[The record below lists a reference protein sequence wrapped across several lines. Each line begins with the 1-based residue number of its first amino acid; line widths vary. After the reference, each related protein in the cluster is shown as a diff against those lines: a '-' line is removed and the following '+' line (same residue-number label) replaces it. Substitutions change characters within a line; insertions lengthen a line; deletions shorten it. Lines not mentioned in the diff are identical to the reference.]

1 MINPSHFIQTL
12 KENNID
18 FFTGVPDSLLKEFCA
33 YILEN
38 IPENQ
43 NIIAANEGNAVAIA
57 AGYHLATNKTA
68 LVYLQNSGQGNT
80 LNPLISL
87 TSKEVYSIP
96 LLLVIGWRGQPGIK
110 DEPQHKKQGQ
120 ITEQLLKIMGIEY
133 QILSKDIEKAKKQIK
148 ELAEKSQKEKTPTAL
163 LIEKGTFEE
172 YKLKKQQEKYP
183 LKREETLEIITK
195 KLNNNEIIVSTTG
208 KTSRELYEI
217 REKNKQTHE
226 KDFLTVGSMGHSSS
240 IALGIALQKPNRQV
254 IIIDGDGAA
263 IMHMGSLAI
272 NGSTKL
278 KNLKHIII
286 NNGCH
291 ESVGGQPTVGNK
303 ISLPEIAKACGYK
316 TILKA
321 ENKEQLEESL
331 DTLKQKEEIV
341 FLEIKVEKGSR
352 KDLGRPKT
360 TPIENKEAFMKY
372 IQEM

>member
-1 MINPSHFIQTL
+1 MIKPSHFIQTL

-33 YILEN
+33 YTLEN
-38 IPENQ
+38 IPEKQ

-68 LVYLQNSGQGNT
+68 VVYLQNSGQGNT

-96 LLLVIGWRGQPGIK
+96 ILLVIGWRGQPGIK
-110 DEPQHKKQGQ
+110 DEPQHQKQGE
-120 ITEQLLKIMGIEY
+120 ITEQLLKTMGIEY
-133 QILSKDIEKAKKQIK
+133 KILSKDVEKAKKQIK
-148 ELAEKSQKEKTPTAL
+148 ELAEKSRKEKTPTAL
-163 LIEKGTFEE
+163 IIEKGTFEE
-172 YKLKKQQEKYP
+172 YNLQKQQEKYP
-183 LKREETLEIITK
+183 LKREETLEFITK
-195 KLNNNEIIVSTTG
+195 KLKNNEIIVSTTG

-217 REKNKQTHE
+217 REKNNQTHE

-254 IIIDGDGAA
+254 IIIDGDGSA
-263 IMHMGSLAI
+263 IMHMGALAI
-272 NGSTKL
+272 NGSTNL

-303 ISLPEIAKACGYK
+303 INLPEIAKACGYK

-321 ENKEQLEESL
+321 ENKEQLEKL
-331 DTLKQKEEIV
+331 LNILIQKEETV
-341 FLEIKVEKGSR
+341 FLEIKVKKGSR

-360 TPIENKEAFMKY
+360 TPIENKESFMKF